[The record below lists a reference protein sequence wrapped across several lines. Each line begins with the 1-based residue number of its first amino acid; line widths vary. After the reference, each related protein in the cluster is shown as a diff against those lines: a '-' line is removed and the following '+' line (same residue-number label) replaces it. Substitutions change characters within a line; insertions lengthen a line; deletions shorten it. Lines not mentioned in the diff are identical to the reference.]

1 MLFDSENEAST
12 RAAEHYLSPEPVHP
26 MPERFGALRDLW
38 LTLLRGR
45 AEERY
50 EMRSLLRMARGERLD
65 TLGLEVRD
73 EGTTRRKSERWLT
86 QLIALG
92 LRPDHL
98 CIEYG
103 CGSLWCA
110 EPIIRHLDRGRFV
123 GLDVTEH
130 FFELGCRRLR
140 PLLDEKQV
148 RLDVI
153 SKDVLAT
160 TAALAP
166 DFVFSHRVLHH
177 VPRRALRGYM
187 RKLCTLLSERTVL
200 VIEHMPRPLQGS
212 LVRARRYGASDLQRH
227 LPRDWICQTY
237 PFGFV
242 MTHRDRPA
250 PFLAAAQELW

>member
-1 MLFDSENEAST
+1 MLFDSENET
-12 RAAEHYLSPEPVHP
+12 LPLAAGLCLSPEPIHP
-26 MPERFGALRDLW
+26 IPEQFGALRDLW

-50 EMRSLLRMARGERLD
+50 QIRSLQRLARGERLD

-73 EGTTRRKSERWLT
+73 EGATRRKSERWLL

-130 FFELGCRRLR
+130 FFELGRQRLG
-140 PLLDEKQV
+140 PFLDEKQV
-148 RLDVI
+148 HLDVI
-153 SKDVLAT
+153 SPGVLAT
-160 TAALAP
+160 AAALAP

-200 VIEHMPRPLQGS
+200 VIEHMPRPLRGS
-212 LVRARRYGASDLQRH
+212 LVRMRRYGASDLQRH